1 MMRFQVFLSLLSVTS
16 CLCIDKIPEV
26 AKTKVSKP
34 KRYSFA
40 KLRFC
45 HAPLKWL
52 IQTHPH
58 MSTSCGNICV
68 MPKKE
73 GFSNRSSVGEAMT
86 EKRCFLCESKITL
99 FGLPNVDAFRN
110 H

>member
-1 MMRFQVFLSLLSVTS
+1 MMRFHFFLSLWSVTS

-34 KRYSFA
+34 NKYSLS

-52 IQTHPH
+52 IQTHPQ
-58 MSTSCGNICV
+58 MSTSQCENICINGHAN
-68 MPKKE
+68 KE
-73 GFSNRSSVGEAMT
+73 GVVSVTAVVLMQPCQGD
-86 EKRCFLCESKITL
+86 
-99 FGLPNVDAFRN
+99 PV
-110 H
+110 